1 MPQTS
6 QQAQQRLS
14 IYRGLGSAAR
24 ESNDGAPGPEPAA
37 NLVPVVAAVLLTW
50 ALLAVIQVK
59 VARPMLL
66 AERFL
71 PGAGWA
77 EAVALAAYAG
87 FVTQRMLDP
96 RRSALWRRRVWTL
109 FTVVFFGQFALGLA
123 GFDVFLMTGKLHV
136 PVPAL
141 IVGGPVFRGE
151 GFFMPILFLSTLVLV
166 GPAWCSHL
174 CYVGAWDNLASAAR
188 KRSGALPKWQRFAQ
202 PVMLALVV
210 AVALILRAVGASGTV
225 AAALA
230 IAFGLVG
237 VACMVF
243 WSRRLGAMTHC
254 TLFCPMGW
262 LATRVG
268 RRISPFDMRIAPGCD
283 ACHACL
289 TQCRFGALTPADIA
303 RGRPGPSCT
312 LCGDCVRACK
322 DRVMTYRFL
331 GWEGDLARAV
341 FLVVVVSLH
350 AVFLGVARI

>member
-1 MPQTS
+1 
-6 QQAQQRLS
+6 
-14 IYRGLGSAAR
+14 
-24 ESNDGAPGPEPAA
+24 
-37 NLVPVVAAVLLTW
+37 
-50 ALLAVIQVK
+50 
-59 VARPMLL
+59 
-66 AERFL
+66 
-71 PGAGWA
+71 
-77 EAVALAAYAG
+77 
-87 FVTQRMLDP
+87 
-96 RRSALWRRRVWTL
+96 
-109 FTVVFFGQFALGLA
+109 
-123 GFDVFLMTGKLHV
+123 
-136 PVPAL
+136 
-141 IVGGPVFRGE
+141 
-151 GFFMPILFLSTLVLV
+151 
-166 GPAWCSHL
+166 
-174 CYVGAWDNLASAAR
+174 
-188 KRSGALPKWQRFAQ
+188 LPKWQRFAQ

-210 AVALILRAVGASGTV
+210 AVALILRAVGASGAV

-289 TQCRFGALTPADIA
+289 TQCRFGALTPADVA

-322 DRVMTYRFL
+322 DRVMTYRLL
-331 GWEGDLARAV
+331 GWEGDRARTV
-341 FLVVVVSLH
+341 FLVVIVSLH